1 MKPHAH
7 FLMRVNLKSLAN
19 DSVQFNLIPF
29 FLYILPN
36 YNNIHFNEHAFSQY
50 DLLFLITSI
59 FKFFCNHNGDG
70 ESSETSGWHYCRCI
84 HLYNCLWFG
93 VIFQWANLTSRPS
106 CSVVLGL
113 SNVLHGYLQQMHVGH
128 SLSED
133 YSSTVENYICWWK
146 V

>member
-70 ESSETSGWHYCRCI
+70 ESSETSG
-84 HLYNCLWFG
+84 
-93 VIFQWANLTSRPS
+93 
-106 CSVVLGL
+106 
-113 SNVLHGYLQQMHVGH
+113 
-128 SLSED
+128 
-133 YSSTVENYICWWK
+133 
-146 V
+146 